1 MAWMPARPRWARGPE
16 GPGLSGVTRGS
27 RSLAHHGVPSRLP
40 GLCRA
45 APQEVREGY
54 GERRLSAVRPR
65 LPPSREPAPHR
76 RGLFLAAGPGG
87 ALGVGNYCLG

>member
-1 MAWMPARPRWARGPE
+1 MPVRPRWARGLE
-16 GPGLSGVTRGS
+16 GPVLSGVTRGS
-27 RSLAHHGVPSRLP
+27 PSLARHGVPSRLP

-54 GERRLSAVRPR
+54 GERGLSAAPPC
-65 LPPSREPAPHR
+65 LPPSREPAPRR